1 MSKKTH
7 LYCRHN
13 LYYYRI
19 KVPTDLKQHIPSR
32 EIKKSLKTTDQKI
45 ATTLAV
51 SVEYEV
57 HKVFALLRS
66 NLLPE
71 DMVPKVVNKLLGR
84 PDATKDTGVSLGQAI
99 CHYIALNESKW
110 SIKTKMENES
120 SFKLLMD
127 VITDIPLRRLT
138 RQTVLDCRDVLCRL
152 PGNMPKFYKGLTVRQ
167 VLEKKDIV
175 PMSVSTVNKHL
186 TRLSSLL
193 KYSVAEGHMKCNY
206 AEGVEVAQSRRV
218 SEERKTYAL
227 EDLRRIVTNLPRDE
241 DKPERYWIP
250 LIGMYS
256 GMRLDEICQL
266 HIEDIQQVDEVWC
279 FRINDEQDKKLKTQ
293 SSNRIVPLHP
303 NLMRLGLREYHE
315 QMKVKEH
322 PRLWMNLKRREADGY
337 GSAFGKWFQRFNR
350 EHVTTDKAKVFH
362 SLRHTVTDTLKQAG
376 IQEVLISEIMGHAND
391 SMTMSRY
398 GKRYQPRVLL
408 EALMHLD
415 YRVEIPGWE

>member
-1 MSKKTH
+1 MSKRTH

-19 KVPTDLKQHIPSR
+19 KVPTDLKQYIPST
-32 EIKKSLKTTDQKI
+32 EIKKSLKTTDHKI

-71 DMVPKVVNKLLGR
+71 GMVPKVVNQLLGR
-84 PDATKDTGVSLGQAI
+84 PDETKEAGVSLSQAI
-99 CHYIALNESKW
+99 GQYIALNESKW

-120 SFKLLMD
+120 SFKLLSD
-127 VITDIPLRRLT
+127 VLTDLPLPRLT
-138 RQTVLDCRDVLCRL
+138 RQAILDCRDMLCRL

-167 VLEKKDIV
+167 VLMRKDIV

-193 KYSVAEGHMKCNY
+193 KYSVAEGHMKYNY
-206 AEGVEVAQSRRV
+206 AEGVQVAQSKRI
-218 SEERKTYAL
+218 SEERKTYSP
-227 EDLRRIVTNLPRDE
+227 EDLRNIVANLPMDG

-266 HIEDIQQVDEVWC
+266 HTEDIQTVDGIWC

-293 SSNRIVPLHP
+293 SSVRIVPLHP
-303 NLMRLGLREYHE
+303 NLLRLGLREYHE
-315 QMKVKEH
+315 LIKTRNS

-398 GKRYQPRVLL
+398 GKRYQPKVLL
-408 EALMHLD
+408 EAMMHLD
-415 YRVEIPGWE
+415 YGIDAE